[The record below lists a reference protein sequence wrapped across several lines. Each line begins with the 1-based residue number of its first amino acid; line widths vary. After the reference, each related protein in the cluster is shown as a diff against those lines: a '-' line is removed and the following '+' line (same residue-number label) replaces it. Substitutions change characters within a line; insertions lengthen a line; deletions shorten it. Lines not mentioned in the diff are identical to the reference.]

1 METILVVA
9 LAVIFYLFI
18 KSLMPVVGVRHKTVA
33 ELRKEAR
40 DTDKMFIDVRPTETY
55 KQDPIRGF
63 ENIPLQELSAN
74 IHKLERSS
82 EIVLISDRARQMKK
96 ASAKLKRR
104 GFRYVTTVKGGTQ
117 EWKEGSKTK

>member
-1 METILVVA
+1 METILVVV

-18 KSLMPVVGVRHKTVA
+18 KSLMPVVGVRHKPAV
-33 ELRKEAR
+33 ELRKQVK
-40 DTDKMFIDVRPTETY
+40 DKDKKFIDVRPPDSY
-55 KQDPIRGF
+55 KQDSIRGF

-82 EIVLISDRARQMKK
+82 EIVLISDSARQMKK

-104 GFRYVTTVKGGTQ
+104 GFRYVTTVKGGTK
-117 EWKEGSKTK
+117 EWKEGSKS